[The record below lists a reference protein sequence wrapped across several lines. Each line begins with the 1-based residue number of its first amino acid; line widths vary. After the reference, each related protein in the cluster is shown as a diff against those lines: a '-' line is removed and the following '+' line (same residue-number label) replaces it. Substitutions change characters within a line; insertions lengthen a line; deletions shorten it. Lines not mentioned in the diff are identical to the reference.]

1 MNVLRM
7 EILQCWL
14 KVKHKRHPMRETI
27 ETQKWIPTAMG
38 SHHGGWQKR
47 VDSGFKHQHDLT
59 IIMLLVNDGTVD
71 QNHIILGALSSAF
84 PELCVVGF
92 VCF

>member
-1 MNVLRM
+1 MDSHCHGELPW
-7 EILQCWL
+7 WL
-14 KVKHKRHPMRETI
+14 AE
-27 ETQKWIPTAMG
+27 
-38 SHHGGWQKR
+38 GGR
-47 VDSGFKHQHDLT
+47 LFGFKHQHDLT

-71 QNHIILGALSSAF
+71 QNQIILGALSSAF